1 MQKISKNMGEGSQ
14 VGASISVSKFG
25 SQLEFCFQI
34 YNAKSHRFCWRTIFF
49 SIIKAGA
56 SIYLMLLAFCCG
68 NEILKRTYSLWLLA
82 LLFGGVVRKHI
93 TAGEH
98 QELGQKEKKRK
109 GTSNNLSM
117 VLPPVNRCWF
127 EDQTFHTWA
136 LGDISDPQSRHH
148 TCVASFQGFEL
159 FLAFIN
165 LKNKKKHELIF
176 LK

>member
-1 MQKISKNMGEGSQ
+1 MGEGSQ

-34 YNAKSHRFCWRTIFF
+34 YNVKSHRFCWRTIFF

-117 VLPPVNRCWF
+117 VLPPVNSV
-127 EDQTFHTWA
+127 A
-136 LGDISDPQSRHH
+136 LRTKPFTHGLLGTLTIHRAGLTPVLLLSR
-148 TCVASFQGFEL
+148 ALSYF
-159 FLAFIN
+159 
-165 LKNKKKHELIF
+165 
-176 LK
+176 

>member
-1 MQKISKNMGEGSQ
+1 MGEGSQ

-34 YNAKSHRFCWRTIFF
+34 YNAKSHRFCWRTFFF

-117 VLPPVNRCWF
+117 VLPPVNSV
-127 EDQTFHTWA
+127 A
-136 LGDISDPQSRHH
+136 LRTKPFTHGLLGTLAIHRAGLTPVLLLSR
-148 TCVASFQGFEL
+148 ALSYF
-159 FLAFIN
+159 
-165 LKNKKKHELIF
+165 
-176 LK
+176 